1 MVFNLERLLDHWEVV
16 GDEEYGKSLWSWSQ
30 ETPLKAP
37 VHSCFTAAK
46 HVALVKVLISCFLL
60 FLLLNVHSCTVT
72 ANFLDTRSFVIT
84 GGCWEFEKWRWNQQY
99 CLPGSLSLCH
109 FNTDS
114 QVLFVCFFPF
124 LNGRLDAFCFVG
136 NSFFCLRLP
145 EWWKDKIWAMGV
157 MWTCDSEGKCIEKWN
172 ISRFSG
178 PRNSCLTV
186 LSSKPEISCCH

>member
-114 QVLFVCFFPF
+114 QVLFVCFFPLPKWEVRCF
-124 LNGRLDAFCFVG
+124 LFC
-136 NSFFCLRLP
+136 
-145 EWWKDKIWAMGV
+145 WKQFLLFTVTWMVKRQDLSDGCYV
-157 MWTCDSEGKCIEKWN
+157 DV
-172 ISRFSG
+172 RF
-178 PRNSCLTV
+178 RRYMHWKV
-186 LSSKPEISCCH
+186 KYK